1 MSKIK
6 RVIGRQII
14 DSRGTPTVEA
24 EVFLENGIRARG
36 IAPSGASTGKY
47 EAVELRDNDPHSYFG
62 KGVSKAVSNINT
74 IISKQYIAVFNKT
87 AMKPVNSP
95 TL

>member
-24 EVFLENGIRARG
+24 EVFLENGIRALK
-36 IAPSGASTGKY
+36 IT
-47 EAVELRDNDPHSYFG
+47 L
-62 KGVSKAVSNINT
+62 
-74 IISKQYIAVFNKT
+74 
-87 AMKPVNSP
+87 MKMSS
-95 TL
+95 

>member
-1 MSKIK
+1 MSIIK

-24 EVFLENGIRARG
+24 EVFLENGVRARG

-47 EAVELRDNDPHSYFG
+47 EAVELRDNDPSSYFG
-62 KGVSKAVSNINT
+62 KGVSKAVSNINIT
-74 IISKQYIAVFNKT
+74 ISKKLTGESCLLYT
-87 AMKPVNSP
+87 SP
-95 TL
+95 SPRD

>member
-36 IAPSGASTGKY
+36 IAPSGSST
-47 EAVELRDNDPHSYFG
+47 
-62 KGVSKAVSNINT
+62 
-74 IISKQYIAVFNKT
+74 
-87 AMKPVNSP
+87 
-95 TL
+95 